1 MSDNIQKIFTSNL
14 NNLLYQNGKTQ
25 LELAKY
31 MGVSNTTVNN
41 WSKGYNTPR
50 MDKIDKI
57 CAFFNVQR
65 EDLLTEQR
73 ISMSDEK
80 QKKIFSKNLNSYL
93 EKYQKT
99 QCEVAES
106 IGVSPQTFNTWCQG
120 IALPRMGK
128 LQRLA
133 DYFHI
138 EKSNLIDEHSEAKA
152 SNSSRTPAI
161 NGVRIPVLGRV
172 AAGIPINAVEEI
184 LDWEEI
190 PEDMA
195 RQGEFFGLSIRGDSM
210 SPRIM
215 NGDVV
220 IVRRQDDA
228 DTGDI
233 VIAIV
238 NGDDG
243 CCKKLKK
250 HPDGITLIS
259 LNPAYSPMVF
269 TKTEIDDV
277 PVRIIGK
284 VVELRGKF

>member
-73 ISMSDEK
+73 ISMSDEELY
-80 QKKIFSKNLNSYL
+80 KKIFARNLSYYMEKNG
-93 EKYQKT
+93 KT
-99 QCEVAES
+99 QVDLINDLGINKSAIS
-106 IGVSPQTFNTWCQG
+106 TWVN
-120 IALPRMGK
+120 ATRLPRMDK
-128 LQRLA
+128 VQLLA

-138 EKSNLIDEHSEAKA
+138 NKSDLLEEKRQSLSSANA
-152 SNSSRTPAI
+152 SHPK
-161 NGVRIPVLGRV
+161 GVRIPVLGRV

>member
-1 MSDNIQKIFTSNL
+1 MPEEKNFNDIFSKKLKYFLNIYEMNQA
-14 NNLLYQNGKTQ
+14 
-25 LELAKY
+25 ELAKRL
-31 MGVSNTTVNN
+31 GVGTTTVSEWCNG
-41 WSKGYNTPR
+41 KKTPR
-50 MDKIDKI
+50 MSKVDAMCELFHCKRSDFLTDDTFLSTNTVPIDST
-57 CAFFNVQR
+57 R
-65 EDLLTEQR
+65 
-73 ISMSDEK
+73 
-80 QKKIFSKNLNSYL
+80 QK
-93 EKYQKT
+93 
-99 QCEVAES
+99 
-106 IGVSPQTFNTWCQG
+106 
-120 IALPRMGK
+120 
-128 LQRLA
+128 
-133 DYFHI
+133 
-138 EKSNLIDEHSEAKA
+138 
-152 SNSSRTPAI
+152 
-161 NGVRIPVLGRV
+161 GVRIPVLGRV